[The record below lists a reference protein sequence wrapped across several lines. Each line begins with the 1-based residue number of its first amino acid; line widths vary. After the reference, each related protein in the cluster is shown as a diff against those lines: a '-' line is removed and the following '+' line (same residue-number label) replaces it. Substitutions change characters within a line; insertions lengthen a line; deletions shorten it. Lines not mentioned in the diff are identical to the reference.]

1 MKYSK
6 IFVLFCWL
14 LAFVYAEPSHA
25 EPKVWLDGK
34 QVVNADHLTLD
45 VDLTLTGG
53 GRILTT
59 ANGDIQ
65 LLPNGTGITKVGDA
79 GTTSHSLDS
88 NDDLIVTGEL
98 EVNGALFADS
108 PITFASHAYFA
119 SDSGFYMGTS
129 NAALMMFNT
138 DQTLNSLMFGT
149 GTDSNAII
157 IAERAD
163 LGTDFGHAQQT
174 NPTIIGHSADA
185 TDTTQWWSLTHDQT
199 DHVQG
204 IGSGNKVTH
213 HEAPV
218 SVADNA
224 SFNLPDAST
233 GFGTF
238 LIGNA
243 QEYAVVSWTS
253 AGAVTI
259 QDSSA
264 NVVTT
269 DTDANLC
276 FIDGGTQVSI
286 KNRLGSE
293 LEVMFDYH
301 YTE

>member
-1 MKYSK
+1 MTRQKTFIWIALVCLVKLWS
-6 IFVLFCWL
+6 ID
-14 LAFVYAEPSHA
+14 ASADGD
-25 EPKVWLDGK
+25 VWLDGR

-65 LLPNGTGITKVGDA
+65 LLPNGTGITKIGDSCS
-79 GTTSHSLDS
+79 TSHSLS
-88 NDDLIVTGEL
+88 ANDDGLICGKL
-98 EVNGALFADS
+98 EVNGVTYLDATVVLADRAD
-108 PITFASHAYFA
+108 I
-119 SDSGFYMGTS
+119 GTS
-129 NAALMMFNT
+129 DPATFRMATIQTPDVLAIETNT
-138 DQTLNSLMFGT
+138 NNVILLH
-149 GTDSNAII
+149 
-157 IAERAD
+157 ERAD
-163 LGTDFGHAQQT
+163 AATDFGHAQQT

-218 SVADNA
+218 SVVDDA
-224 SFNLPDAST
+224 SFTLPDAST

-238 LIGNA
+238 IIGDA
-243 QEYAVVSWTS
+243 QEYAVISWTS

-259 QDSSA
+259 QDSTA

-276 FIDGGTQVSI
+276 FIDGGTQVSV

>member
-1 MKYSK
+1 MTRQKTFIWIALVCLVKLWS
-6 IFVLFCWL
+6 ID
-14 LAFVYAEPSHA
+14 ASADGD
-25 EPKVWLDGK
+25 VWLDGR

-53 GRILTT
+53 GRIVTT

-65 LLPNGTGITKVGDA
+65 LLPNGTGITKIGDSCS
-79 GTTSHSLDS
+79 TSHSLS
-88 NDDLIVTGEL
+88 TNDDGLICGQL
-98 EVNGALFADS
+98 EIDGSLFL
-108 PITFASHAYFA
+108 
-119 SDSGFYMGTS
+119 DSGLSSDLSLTS
-129 NAALMMFNT
+129 AGLGIKGVNVNSGIIVPYSSTQTNNDIAL
-138 DQTLNSLMFGT
+138 LT
-149 GTDSNAII
+149 GTNNVVLIG
-157 IAERAD
+157 EYAD
-163 LGTDFGHAQQT
+163 VSTDFGHAQQT

-218 SVADNA
+218 SVADDA
-224 SFNLPDAST
+224 SFTLPDAST

-238 LIGNA
+238 IIGDA
-243 QEYAVVSWTS
+243 QEHAVISWTS

-259 QDSSA
+259 LDSTA

-286 KNRLGSE
+286 KNRLGLE

-301 YTE
+301 YME